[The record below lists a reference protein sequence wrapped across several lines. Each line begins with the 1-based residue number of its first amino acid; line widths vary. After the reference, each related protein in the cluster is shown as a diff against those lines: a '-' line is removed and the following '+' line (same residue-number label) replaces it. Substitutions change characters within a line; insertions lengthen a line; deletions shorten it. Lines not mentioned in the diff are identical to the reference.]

1 MPRGRPS
8 VASRS
13 TSRACD
19 SGPGRLACSVPLLTR
34 VDAFLS
40 TGGPAV
46 LRATVF
52 SRCRVRPWAPSRR
65 CLVATV
71 VIGVVAAVLPL
82 IVVSRWLVPLVWLG
96 WLLALEPINARRGR
110 PSWLGDL
117 ARGDASKLLALLA
130 SGAVC
135 GVLWE
140 FWNYW
145 ATTKWTYT
153 VPYAGNVKIFEMP
166 VLGYLGF
173 PPFALECYAMYHAV
187 RGVLAADG
195 DTGATLI

>member
-1 MPRGRPS
+1 CWSYASVFTVLLRPP
-8 VASRS
+8 RS
-13 TSRACD
+13 TLFPYTTLFRS
-19 SGPGRLACSVPLLTR
+19 
-34 VDAFLS
+34 
-40 TGGPAV
+40 
-46 LRATVF
+46 
-52 SRCRVRPWAPSRR
+52 
-65 CLVATV
+65 
-71 VIGVVAAVLPL
+71 L

-130 SGAVC
+130 SGALC

-166 VLGYLGF
+166 
-173 PPFALECYAMYHAV
+173 
-187 RGVLAADG
+187 
-195 DTGATLI
+195 